1 MAHAAYLVRQLWL
14 WSTPAIAI
22 ASIAV
27 VAGAVVEGVTHGD
40 RAAVIVIAAGEL
52 CRAGVPLAAAVIALG
67 RALWRG
73 WQPVLDERS
82 GAPIIAGAVY
92 AVLTV
97 AAVFAAGYGATHA
110 GMAATKLPWVA
121 AAIGAG
127 GAAAAVL
134 LALALARPALR
145 GARSLVARLWPRIT
159 PRRAGLAVGLA
170 LVGLAIAG
178 WLAVRPLLI
187 RYDLGL
193 AVFGAGAL
201 GGAALATAAVLRWPR
216 ARATIATA
224 ALAVAVVLAI
234 AARVLAARDP
244 IALIDAWSQ
253 LPVGGRA
260 IAQQHEVAA
269 LRAVVVDAIPAP
281 VARTER
287 HPDILL
293 ITVDAL
299 RADRLGARRPDGQ
312 PLMPAL
318 DALAAEGAVFTR
330 AFAPSTVTRGSLP
343 AIMTQLSPGR
353 LRGRLVDFALKL
365 DPRHVLLAERL
376 QRAGYATGGFLCCA
390 HHFGGPF
397 EIGLDRGLDDVVYDA
412 QGDHLAAA
420 AAAFFGDAA
429 LDRRSQIAGGGDPDG
444 SAGGTGGRAPRGI
457 DARPRFAWLH
467 TYEPHLWGG
476 LPSRIYGRAAGPRYD
491 VTVAAVDRALA
502 PLLAAIR
509 ARGRPT
515 IVVVTSDHGEG
526 LGDHGVPQHAG
537 PPHASLIQVPLV
549 IAGPAI
555 APRRIA
561 TVVGLLGLGDTLLEL
576 AGFAPPP
583 SDGPSFAALL
593 RGEPPSGPGEAYSVV
608 LRDRRIPFSAHSLVA
623 GDHHL
628 IEVAGQ
634 PPELYD
640 LSRDPAELDNL
651 AAREPAV
658 LARLRRRLADH
669 RARDRV
675 PVF

>member
-1 MAHAAYLVRQLWL
+1 MPVRVAHSVRQLWR

-22 ASIAV
+22 AAVAV
-27 VAGAVVEGVTHGD
+27 VAGALVEGAAHAD
-40 RAAVIVIAAGEL
+40 RLAMLVIGAGEV
-52 CRAGVPLAAAVIALG
+52 CRIGVPLVAVAIALG

-82 GAPIIAGAVY
+82 GALIVAGAGY
-92 AVLTV
+92 TVLAV
-97 AAVFAAGYGATHA
+97 AAVFGAGY
-110 GMAATKLPWVA
+110 AATLTGIAASKLAWVA
-121 AAIGAG
+121 AAIGGG
-127 GAAAAVL
+127 GAAAAAF
-134 LALALARPALR
+134 LALAAARPAIR
-145 GARSLVARLWPRIT
+145 GATWLVARLWPRVT
-159 PRRAGLAVGLA
+159 PHRARRAVALAVAALA
-170 LVGLAIAG
+170 VAG
-178 WLAVRPLLI
+178 WLAARPMLA

-201 GGAALATAAVLRWPR
+201 VGAALATAALRWPAVR
-216 ARATIATA
+216 ARIAAA
-224 ALAVAVVLAI
+224 ALVAVVGLAI
-234 AARVLAARDP
+234 AARVIAARDP

-260 IAQQHEVAA
+260 IEASHEIAA
-269 LRAVVVDAIPAP
+269 LRDAVVAAVPAP
-281 VARTER
+281 VARTEH

-293 ITVDAL
+293 VTVDAL
-299 RADRLGARRPDGQ
+299 RADRLGARLPDGR

-318 DALAAEGAVFTR
+318 DALAAEGAVFAR

-343 AIMTQLSPGR
+343 PIMTQLSPGR
-353 LRGRLVDFALKL
+353 LRGRLIDFALKL

-376 QRAGYATGGFLCCA
+376 QRAGYATRGYLCCA
-390 HHFGGPF
+390 HHFGGAF
-397 EIGLDRGLDDVVYDA
+397 DIGLDRGLDEVVYDPR
-412 QGDHLAAA
+412 GEHLAVAA
-420 AAAFFGDAA
+420 AGFFADPA
-429 LDRRSQIAGGGDPDG
+429 L
-444 SAGGTGGRAPRGI
+444 

-467 TYEPHLWGG
+467 TYEPHLWGSY
-476 LPSRIYGRAAGPRYD
+476 PSRIYGRAAGPRYD
-491 VTVAAVDRALA
+491 ATVATVDRALA

-515 IVVVTSDHGEG
+515 IIVVTADHGEG

-537 PPHASLIQVPLV
+537 PPHASLIHVPLV
-549 IAGPAI
+549 ITGPAI

-576 AGFAPPP
+576 AGFSPPP

-593 RGEPPSGPGEAYSVV
+593 SADPPRGPGEAYSVV
-608 LRDRRIPFSAHSLVA
+608 FRDRVIPFTAHSLVV

-628 IEVAGQ
+628 LEIAGR
-634 PPELYD
+634 PPALYD
-640 LSRDPAELDNL
+640 LSRDPAELTDL

-658 LARLRRRLADH
+658 LAELQRRLADH

-675 PVF
+675 PAF